1 MAIRFLA
8 NINQPAPGSEPYLT
22 DLSSITL
29 LKDLLPGFNVSSNP
43 RGFTLLPDGR
53 VVFGAFNGSTTEL
66 WITNGTEAGTVRVAD
81 LLITDPVGTNPQFLT
96 RVGDSIY
103 YSGLGDDGQELW
115 RVSATTSVRVKD
127 INPSGDSNPE
137 GLTALPNN
145 TFLFS
150 ANDGS
155 HGVELWVSDGTS
167 TNTT

>member
-66 WITNGTEAGTVRVAD
+66 WITNGTEAGTVRPACKIWRD
-81 LLITDPVGTNPQFLT
+81 RQASRAT
-96 RVGDSIY
+96 RSIC
-103 YSGLGDDGQELW
+103 S
-115 RVSATTSVRVKD
+115 TTSAA
-127 INPSGDSNPE
+127 PSS
-137 GLTALPNN
+137 
-145 TFLFS
+145 S
-150 ANDGS
+150 AS
-155 HGVELWVSDGTS
+155 
-167 TNTT
+167 